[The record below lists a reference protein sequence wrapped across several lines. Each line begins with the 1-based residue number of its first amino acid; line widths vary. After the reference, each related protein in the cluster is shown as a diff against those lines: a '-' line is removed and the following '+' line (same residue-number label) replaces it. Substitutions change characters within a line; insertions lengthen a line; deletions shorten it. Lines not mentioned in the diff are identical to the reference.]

1 MAGILEQRL
10 FITGMLVGAIGSGST
25 VNYFKFN
32 ITKQLYARVF
42 KCGHISVFKDWKF
55 KMR

>member
-55 KMR
+55 KI